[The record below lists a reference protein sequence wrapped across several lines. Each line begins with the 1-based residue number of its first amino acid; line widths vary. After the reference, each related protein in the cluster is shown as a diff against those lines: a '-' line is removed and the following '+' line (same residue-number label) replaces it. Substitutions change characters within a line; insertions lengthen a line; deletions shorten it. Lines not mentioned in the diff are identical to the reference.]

1 MTTQGDNSTD
11 DYVGFGLSIVAI
23 AAGLVMFF
31 GWELF
36 GNEMLMKIIAI
47 PVLLFGI
54 GGMGIEITNQT
65 GEKSATDLGIGLGI
79 IVTGILIGGI
89 NFPFS
94 LNILILILVSFGAIF
109 VITSIFSLA
118 KNENPDLSFVYR
130 LIIILGQ
137 ICGAL
142 LAVIEFIQIFID

>member
-54 GGMGIEITNQT
+54 SGMGIEITNQT